1 MSVLISTNYSNKQS
15 ESKDNLKPPRMPK
28 AISSC
33 AASRRRRAKSS
44 LKSLESSWLILI
56 DIRSPCHNHFH
67 SHCAFLIH
75 LAPILKTL
83 PRYSKSSPCCAVMRN
98 TELSALCVPHK
109 VPSDNYGSPTCCNF
123 DGFYLLP
130 TSCGETKLPSFH
142 LIPSPFPV
150 PGVIFIQTD
159 RGGELRKLRQ

>member
-1 MSVLISTNYSNKQS
+1 MYTYLCTYIYFS
-15 ESKDNLKPPRMPK
+15 EGMFMYF
-28 AISSC
+28 
-33 AASRRRRAKSS
+33 
-44 LKSLESSWLILI
+44 
-56 DIRSPCHNHFH
+56 SPCHNHFH
-67 SHCAFLIH
+67 SHRAFLIH

-83 PRYSKSSPCCAVMRN
+83 PRYSKSSPCCAVTRN

-109 VPSDNYGSPTCCNF
+109 VPSDNYGSPTCCKF

-130 TSCGETKLPSFH
+130 TSCSETKLPSFH

-150 PGVIFIQTD
+150 PDVIFIQTD